1 MQNPSIQPGVFLTKM
16 WGRVWV
22 PKLGLAEKA
31 KINVFFYLLS
41 SYELLAYFH
50 WFAVSKSL
58 RTEVFHSGLV
68 YYQWGCHKPGNF
80 MVSSKISR
88 EHPSQL
94 KLASSLALKALASK
108 SFSGVK

>member
-1 MQNPSIQPGVFLTKM
+1 MGALIRF
-16 WGRVWV
+16 GR
-22 PKLGLAEKA
+22 KSKNQCL
-31 KINVFFYLLS
+31 FYLLS
-41 SYELLAYFH
+41 SYKLSAYFH
-50 WFAVSKSL
+50 WFAVSESL
-58 RTEVFHSGLV
+58 RVEVFNTGLV
-68 YYQWGCHKPGNF
+68 YYQWGCHTPGYF

>member
-1 MQNPSIQPGVFLTKM
+1 MGALIRFA
-16 WGRVWV
+16 R
-22 PKLGLAEKA
+22 KA
-31 KINVFFYLLS
+31 KINVFFCLLP
-41 SYELLAYFH
+41 SYELPAYFR
-50 WFAVSKSL
+50 WFAVSKPL
-58 RTEVFHSGLV
+58 RIEVFHTGLV
-68 YYQWGCHKPGNF
+68 YYQWGCHTPGYF

>member
-1 MQNPSIQPGVFLTKM
+1 MNFQLILA
-16 WGRVWV
+16 
-22 PKLGLAEKA
+22 GLQQ
-31 KINVFFYLLS
+31 
-41 SYELLAYFH
+41 
-50 WFAVSKSL
+50 SL
-58 RTEVFHSGLV
+58 RIEVFHTGLL
-68 YYQWGCHKPGNF
+68 YYQWGCHTPGYF

>member
-1 MQNPSIQPGVFLTKM
+1 MGALIRF
-16 WGRVWV
+16 GR
-22 PKLGLAEKA
+22 KSKNQCL
-31 KINVFFYLLS
+31 FYLLS
-41 SYELLAYFH
+41 SYELSAYFR
-50 WFAVSKSL
+50 WFAVGKSL
-58 RTEVFHSGLV
+58 RIEVFHTGLV
-68 YYQWGCHKPGNF
+68 YYQWGCHTPGYF

>member
-1 MQNPSIQPGVFLTKM
+1 MAALIRF
-16 WGRVWV
+16 GR
-22 PKLGLAEKA
+22 KI

-41 SYELLAYFH
+41 SYNFSAYFR
-50 WFAVSKSL
+50 WFAVSESL
-58 RTEVFHSGLV
+58 RIEVFHTGLV
-68 YYQWGCHKPGNF
+68 YYQWSCHTPSYF